1 MRLPRESAS
10 PSSFPPVG
18 PFADAPLSSPGSLG
32 MVPRVH
38 RSYQSATTSHASSR
52 QASVCQPSPPVP
64 CRTSLFAPTVA
75 TCRSPRARPLTFA
88 GRPSAPAITHGMH
101 WISQVPGQPS
111 CARPALGPRGGLTRQ
126 ALTARR
132 CCLRLQNSVGPSQF
146 VFSRLNHA
154 ALALAVYAS
163 RPGLLQDSRKTRFR
177 LGASLYRA
185 GSRPAGLLRKVS
197 MSRTIRYIS
206 PSPRLRLARSA

>member
-1 MRLPRESAS
+1 MHLP
-10 PSSFPPVG
+10 G
-18 PFADAPLSSPGSLG
+18 
-32 MVPRVH
+32 
-38 RSYQSATTSHASSR
+38 

-64 CRTSLFAPTVA
+64 CRASLFAPAAA
-75 TCRSPRARPLTFA
+75 TRCFTTGQAIWYA
-88 GRPSAPAITHGMH
+88 GGPHAPALFHGMH
-101 WISQVPGQPS
+101 GISQVPGQPS
-111 CARPALGPRGGLTRQ
+111 CARPALGPRGGLARQ
-126 ALTARR
+126 ARAARR
-132 CCLRLQNSVGPSQF
+132 CCQRFQNNGGPSQF

-177 LGASLYRA
+177 LGASLFRA

-206 PSPRLRLARSA
+206 PSPRLCLARSE